1 MKLPEDRITHSSAE
15 TEMLGEELSRLLGNG
30 DVVGFIGDL
39 GTGKTTMIKG
49 IARGLGID
57 PNEVSS
63 PSFALIHEYIGRF
76 AVHHIDLY
84 RIERPSEVAELGLWE
99 IFDDGISLVEWADR
113 ALELLPK
120 NALVVRIERTA
131 PAERRIEF
139 GRK

>member
-15 TEMLGEELSRLLGNG
+15 TEMLGEELSRLLGDG

-63 PSFALIHEYIGRF
+63 PSFALIHEYVGRF

-84 RIERPSEVAELGLWE
+84 RIERPSAVAELGLWE
-99 IFDDGISLVEWADR
+99 IFDDGISLVEWANR
-113 ALELLPK
+113 AQEILPK
-120 NALVVRIERTA
+120 RTIEVKITRIG
-131 PAERRIEF
+131 PNERRIEF
-139 GRK
+139 AV

>member
-63 PSFALIHEYIGRF
+63 PSFALIHEYVGRF

-84 RIERPSEVAELGLWE
+84 RIERPSEVTELGLWE

-113 ALELLPK
+113 AQEILPK
-120 NALVVRIERTA
+120 RTIEVKITRIG
-131 PAERRIEF
+131 PNERRIEF
-139 GRK
+139 AV